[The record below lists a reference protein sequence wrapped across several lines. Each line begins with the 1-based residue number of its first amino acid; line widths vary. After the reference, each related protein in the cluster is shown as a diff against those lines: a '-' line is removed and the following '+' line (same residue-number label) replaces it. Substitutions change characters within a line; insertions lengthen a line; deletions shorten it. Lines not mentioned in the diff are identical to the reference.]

1 MSFQVRCRLDPRG
14 DKHLNA
20 PPNMRIAVRKEG
32 VAGERRVSIV
42 PESVKRLA
50 AKKIEASVEAG
61 AGAAAFASDDEYR
74 TAGARVDS
82 SLEALLADADA
93 VVQIRPPR
101 LEEVSRLKEG
111 SALVSLLF
119 PLVEHDLVRALA
131 ARKITAIA
139 VDMIPRTTVAQMMDV
154 LSSQATAAG
163 YEAVLMAAA
172 ALPRF
177 FPMLMT
183 AAGTIAPARVL
194 VLGAGVAGLQ
204 AIGTA
209 RRLGAV
215 VEAFDVRK
223 AVKEQVESLGA
234 KFVEVEAEDAA
245 TAGGYAR
252 ELSEESKRKQAE
264 AIARH
269 VAKADVVL
277 CTALIP
283 GRRAPVLVTADM
295 VASMK
300 AGSVIVDLAAEQQ
313 GNCELTKPGQT
324 VVEHGVT
331 IIGATD
337 LTSRMCAHA
346 SQMYSRNMEKL
357 LFYITKDG
365 AWRLDFKDEI
375 VVGSVITH
383 AGEIVHPKVKEL
395 LAQAA
400 PTGGPPTAPAPPG
413 AGAA

>member
-1 MSFQVRCRLDPRG
+1 
-14 DKHLNA
+14 
-20 PPNMRIAVRKEG
+20 MRIAVRKE
-32 VAGERRVSIV
+32 VDAGERRVSIV
-42 PESVKRLA
+42 PESIKRLA
-50 AKKIEASVEAG
+50 AKKIDVSVEAG
-61 AGAAAFASDDEYR
+61 AGAGAFASDDEYR
-74 TAGARVDS
+74 TGGARVDATFD
-82 SLEALLADADA
+82 ALVGDADA
-93 VVQIRPPR
+93 VMQIRVPR
-101 LEEVSRLKEG
+101 VEDVSRLKEG

-119 PLVEHDLVRALA
+119 PLVNHDLVRALA
-131 ARKITAIA
+131 ARKITSIA

-194 VLGAGVAGLQ
+194 ILGAGVAGLQ

-245 TAGGYAR
+245 TAGGYAK
-252 ELSEESKRKQAE
+252 ELSEDSKRKQAE

-269 VAKADVVL
+269 VAKADVVI

-283 GRRAPVLVTADM
+283 GRRAPVLVTAEM
-295 VASMK
+295 VASMR
-300 AGSVIVDLAAEQQ
+300 AGSVVIDLAAEQH
-313 GNCELTKPGQT
+313 GNCALTRPGET

-331 IIGATD
+331 IIGVTD

-365 AWRLDFKDEI
+365 AWKLDFKDEI
-375 VVGSVITH
+375 VAGSVITH
-383 AGEIVHPKVKEL
+383 GGEIVHAKVKEL
-395 LAQAA
+395 VTGAPSPAA
-400 PTGGPPTAPAPPG
+400 TGAV
-413 AGAA
+413 

>member
-1 MSFQVRCRLDPRG
+1 
-14 DKHLNA
+14 
-20 PPNMRIAVRKEG
+20 
-32 VAGERRVSIV
+32 
-42 PESVKRLA
+42 
-50 AKKIEASVEAG
+50 
-61 AGAAAFASDDEYR
+61 
-74 TAGARVDS
+74 
-82 SLEALLADADA
+82 